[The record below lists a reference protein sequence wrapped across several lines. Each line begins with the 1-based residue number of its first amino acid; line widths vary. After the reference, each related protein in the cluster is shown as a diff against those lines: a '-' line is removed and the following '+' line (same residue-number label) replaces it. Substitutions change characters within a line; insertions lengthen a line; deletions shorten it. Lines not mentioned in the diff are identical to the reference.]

1 MCMVYFEKKCLS
13 RFFLTFKRCN
23 IRFSEKSSLKNDL
36 KSTAQLM
43 ITECK
48 TKVYMPEKLTNKIR
62 RSDVA
67 VLLWKRQ
74 LYKTPFNFIFSLA
87 TPLNKC

>member
-1 MCMVYFEKKCLS
+1 
-13 RFFLTFKRCN
+13 
-23 IRFSEKSSLKNDL
+23 
-36 KSTAQLM
+36 M

-62 RSDVA
+62 RSDAA